1 MTPSTSLKRSDR
13 GAGHGLRRLVAPANL
28 MTSLVLIFPLFLFYQ
43 LGVLLSPEV
52 VNGADLITGRLL
64 RLLHQSAELY
74 LLINVVLLLAFVLV
88 VALLRRHQQFSLKM
102 FVPVVLESALYAVT
116 MGTLIV
122 QVMGWIGID
131 PSLSI
136 EGAAAATARALPK
149 STVTRV
155 ALTLGA
161 GVHEELVFRLTLL
174 TGTVGLFHHVLGLR
188 RWLGI
193 VLAFLVTSLL
203 FSAAHH
209 VLGGEPWRLGVF
221 VYRFFCGL
229 VFATLFQL
237 RGLAVAVYT
246 HALYDVYVMVMV

>member
-52 VNGADLITGRLL
+52 VNGADLITARLL

-136 EGAAAATARALPK
+136 RAAAAEALPK

-155 ALTLGA
+155 ALALGA
-161 GVHEELVFRLTLL
+161 GVHEELVFRLILL
-174 TGTVGLFHHVLGLR
+174 TGAVGLLHHVIRLR
-188 RWLGI
+188 RWLAI
-193 VLAFLVTSLL
+193 VLAFLVTSIV